1 MDGFATGRTAGPRM
15 LVTVLLV
22 TALAMT
28 AGCGSDDK
36 QSARAP
42 VTTSRAAE
50 LTPIGTGRFGYARGL
65 FNEMCAGCHA
75 LADAGARGNRLDLDR
90 VPDLEGARVW
100 RAIRNGAPG
109 MPGWR
114 AKLSFREIGALAVYV
129 MNVAERSGGEG
140 RRSEAEVARWSRLAV
155 LVERE
160 LDREG
165 RKNEQRSG
173 RVVAPQAE

>member
-1 MDGFATGRTAGPRM
+1 MDGFATGRTAGSRM
-15 LVTVLLV
+15 LAAVLLV

-36 QSARAP
+36 QPARAP

-50 LTPIGTGRFGYARGL
+50 LTPVGTGRFEYARGL

-75 LADAGARGNRLDLDR
+75 LADAGARGTRLDLDR
-90 VPDLEGARVW
+90 IPDLEGAGVW

-114 AKLSFREIGALAVYV
+114 AKLSFREIAALAVYV
-129 MNVAERSGGEG
+129 MNVAERDGG
-140 RRSEAEVARWSRLAV
+140 RRSEAEEARWSRLAV

-160 LDREG
+160 LEREG
-165 RKNEQRSG
+165 RKQEKPAG
-173 RVVAPQAE
+173 RVVAPEGG